1 MTIPT
6 VYPTSER
13 YRLSDRHHQPWWWW
27 KTLLV
32 GLVLWIVTIVVTGL
46 TLNTNLVPTLIL
58 LGRLKSE

>member
-13 YRLSDRHHQPWWWW
+13 YGLSDRHHQPWWW

-32 GLVLWIVTIVVTGL
+32 GLMLWIVTIVVTGL

>member
-13 YRLSDRHHQPWWWW
+13 YGLSDRHQPWWWW

>member
-1 MTIPT
+1 MTILT
-6 VYPTSER
+6 VYQTSER

>member
-13 YRLSDRHHQPWWWW
+13 YGLSDRHHQPWWW

-32 GLVLWIVTIVVTGL
+32 GLVLWIVTGL